1 MENSNHSVIRRRSL
15 MHDPRTL
22 LGMLNELDLLE
33 VQLSSIVRGPHLRL
47 LTATDIME
55 LHGKLDAAEAKFR
68 ENARVAGLDPHAP
81 MSTLRNQI
89 RLGFAPRLAVAV

>member
-1 MENSNHSVIRRRSL
+1 

-68 ENARVAGLDPHAP
+68 ENARVAGLDPRAP

-89 RLGFAPRLAVAV
+89 RLGFAPRLSVAV